1 MHILWLSWRAAIQVQ
16 MPRDLRLSVLNKPGN
31 KLSQPIRSIPC
42 PLSTNQ
48 ISLLFTKTH
57 NNLRRYSLSK
67 CHVYLLEVTVGEELA
82 RNGHGFYPSWVQKTT
97 EVEYKV
103 IKYDLQVTGIS
114 YLLVTKYSS
123 SDCTVPTLCKN
134 SWGPARFTCAIV
146 YKTKFHRAVRAKN
159 CEMNIIPS
167 GYI

>member
-1 MHILWLSWRAAIQVQ
+1 

-123 SDCTVPTLCKN
+123 SEITFYNWSNWENCHLRKIKKKYFLSIKHIN
-134 SWGPARFTCAIV
+134 S
-146 YKTKFHRAVRAKN
+146 
-159 CEMNIIPS
+159 
-167 GYI
+167 

>member
-1 MHILWLSWRAAIQVQ
+1 

-123 SDCTVPTLCKN
+123 SEITFYNYNYIICIKCP
-134 SWGPARFTCAIV
+134 SYSSIV
-146 YKTKFHRAVRAKN
+146 LVLHINYCF
-159 CEMNIIPS
+159 
-167 GYI
+167 